1 MKRLV
6 LLMVQASGRE
16 IQPDYPSSG
25 LDIQPKIDEFRIV
38 GPTGGGVGITT
49 IIAGDGTTLGAT
61 EVITVTLT
69 EAITG
74 LEVDTAFQVNGITDT
89 DYNGSFV
96 VNEVVTRT
104 TQGVTKFKYLNSV
117 IPSDA
122 SPTAHR
128 WNNHTRHRYCNI
140 ISPYI
145 FNISLRSVFGMC
157 GMADGAKASGF
168 KSMVVASIYWCI
180 SPERRQYVL

>member
-1 MKRLV
+1 MSIDGTNNVEINDTFISNYKGFRTDLDMYYEKV
-6 LLMVQASGRE
+6 GLAYGTASGRE

-122 SPTAHR
+122 SPTA
-128 WNNHTRHRYCNI
+128 TGGTIALDTDTVTSKITLYLQYLTEI
-140 ISPYI
+140 
-145 FNISLRSVFGMC
+145 
-157 GMADGAKASGF
+157 
-168 KSMVVASIYWCI
+168 CI
-180 SPERRQYVL
+180 WYVWYA